1 MIIMKA
7 GIETLELDIPKDV
20 IEHAKD
26 SGISIEEFRKSLEIF
41 GTLQLVSETSNLSK
55 TKANAIS
62 EKIKAISWQKTSK
75 RLNL

>member
-1 MIIMKA
+1 MIIMRTE
-7 GIETLELDIPKDV
+7 IETLELDIPKDV

-55 TKANAIS
+55 IKANAIS
-62 EKIKAISWQKTSK
+62 EKIKAVSWQKTSK